1 MYTILQVIGI
11 YIYVFIIY
19 SHSRGYHVDA
29 TSKIVR
35 RNYGIRVLFASTC
48 GIPRTACRSDLLFLS
63 KFYMWEDDLNQGF
76 SQKSGTLR
84 KICPKQN
91 IATSLPE
98 NNTES
103 ILLQIFDSHFVVSQT
118 STISSQMMVAAWKK
132 NDSMLSIPCCSTNTW
147 WLPLES
153 TTPMAS
159 ANPEGT

>member
-1 MYTILQVIGI
+1 M
-11 YIYVFIIY
+11 
-19 SHSRGYHVDA
+19 DA

-118 STISSQMMVAAWKK
+118 STISSQMMVAAWEK
-132 NDSMLSIPCCSTNTW
+132 NDSMLSLPCCSTNTW